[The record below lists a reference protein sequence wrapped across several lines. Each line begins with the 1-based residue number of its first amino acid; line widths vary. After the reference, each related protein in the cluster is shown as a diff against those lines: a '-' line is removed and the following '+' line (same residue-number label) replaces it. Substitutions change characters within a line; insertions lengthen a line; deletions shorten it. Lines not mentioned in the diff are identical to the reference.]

1 MQKDSVD
8 KFKLKV
14 GGVEDV
20 MLSADVVE
28 LTVETNLFMP
38 AMFTFLLDDHMD
50 PRLGLCKY
58 IDLDLRFII
67 GASIEIGLEDP
78 NGLLPIK
85 QTLIKGEITS
95 LEPVFTDGKTQLKVR
110 GYDKCHRMMRE
121 KHTRSFL
128 KMKDSEILSKM
139 ASEAG
144 VIPKIKDTSIRFDYL
159 LQYNQS
165 NWDFLCDRAN
175 ILGLHYYSDG
185 SNLIVCPADS
195 STYTSTGPTLKLG
208 DDLRHF
214 EPRIVSSGQ
223 FTKATVRGWDPKTKK
238 DVEGTQS
245 SADSQTSAGVLL
257 AGSKTTLMAFGS
269 NEEVILEDKAV
280 RTKDE
285 AEKMAAGHM
294 ANNQNQFI
302 RATGEL
308 DKGNPSLQVGAK
320 ATIQGVGQRFSGSYF
335 ITGVR
340 HTWRAGKY
348 SEHFE
353 VTGSSPYTLRHL
365 LGGKTGNT
373 SKIYGVV
380 PAIVTNVQ
388 DSEKLGRVKV
398 KFSWMPKSNGTE
410 LESDWVRLATP
421 SAGPDRGFYFTPEVD
436 DEVLIAFEHGDVNF
450 PYIVGCLWNGKDKP
464 PKGTAEI
471 TKSGVVNQRVVR
483 SRSGHVIIL
492 DDTQGE
498 EQIIIQDKS
507 QKNSIM
513 FDTKKKSVTIKA
525 EGDLTIEAGGKL
537 ILTSKSDFSLKSEA
551 KTAIEST
558 QGTNIKAGQS
568 QLDLQAAGA
577 ALKGT
582 KVDVQGQS
590 QVNVTANAQVS
601 VKGNAMVE
609 VQGGIVK
616 IN

>member
-58 IDLDLRFII
+58 IDLDPRFII
-67 GASIEIGLEDP
+67 GTSIEIGLEDP

-95 LEPVFTDGKTQLKVR
+95 LEPVFTDGKTQLRVR
-110 GYDKCHRMMRE
+110 GYDKCHRMMRD
-121 KHTRSFL
+121 KQTRSFL
-128 KMKDSEILSKM
+128 KMKDSDILVKM
-139 ASEAG
+139 AAESG
-144 VIPKIKDTSIRFDYL
+144 VIAKIKDTSIRFDYL

-165 NWDFLCDRAN
+165 NWDFLCERAK

-185 SNLIVCPADS
+185 MNLIVCPADS

-223 FTKATVRGWDPKTKK
+223 LTKATVRGWDPKTKK
-238 DVEGTQS
+238 EVEGTES
-245 SADSQTSAGVLL
+245 SATSQTSAGVLL
-257 AGSKTTLMAFGS
+257 AGSQTTLLAFGS
-269 NEEVILEDKAV
+269 NEEVILDDKAV
-280 RTKDE
+280 RSKGE
-285 AEKMAAGHM
+285 ADKMAAGHM

-302 RATGEL
+302 RASGDL

-320 ATIQGVGQRFSGSYF
+320 ANIQGVGLRFSGSYF

-365 LGGKTGNT
+365 IGGDTGNT

-380 PAIVTNVQ
+380 PAIVTNIQ
-388 DSEKLGRVKV
+388 DNEKLGRVKV

-421 SAGPDRGFYFTPEVD
+421 SAGAERGFFFTPEVD

-450 PYIVGCLWNGKDKP
+450 PYIVGSLWNGKDKP

-471 TKSGVVNQRVVR
+471 IKSGTVNQRVVR
-483 SRSGHVIIL
+483 SRSGHLIIM

-507 QKNSIM
+507 QKNSIS
-513 FDTKKKSVTIKA
+513 FNTKEKSVTIKA

-537 ILTSKSDFSLKSEA
+537 ILSSKSDFSLKSEA
-551 KTAIEST
+551 KAAIEST
-558 QGTNIKAGQS
+558 QGANIKAGQS

-582 KVDVQGQS
+582 KIDVQGQT